1 LPGVQAL
8 IGPSGDPGD
17 PGVLT
22 CRGADTG
29 RQLMSAGS
37 LCLASGALVHM
48 TKSEWTYKSV
58 RELTAALGRR
68 EISAGELADAAIARI
83 ESLDPR
89 LNAVCVRDFERA
101 RDAARAADDAL
112 ERGER
117 RPLLGI
123 PLLVKESFNVAGLP
137 TTWGFPQHKDFVP
150 AEDALPVA
158 RVKAA
163 GGVVLGKTNV
173 PFGLGDWQ
181 SYNDIYGTTNNPF
194 DAGRSPG
201 GSSGGS
207 AAALA
212 ACYVPLALGSDLG
225 GSLRMPAHFCGVYA
239 HKPTLGIVPARGHIP
254 PRLTPLPDPV
264 DLAVVGPMARC
275 AADLE
280 LLFDVMAGP
289 DEIDA
294 GIAYRLDLPAPRHQR
309 LSEYRVLVLD
319 THPLLPTDSAVRLAI
334 ESLAQRLGQAGVR
347 VAQESELLPDLGDSA
362 RLYMRMLMSLLAVNW
377 PTEVYA
383 NLQKQAAALPAEASG
398 LDAERVRGA
407 VLSHR
412 DWILASNA
420 RSRLRAQWREFFK
433 GFDALIC
440 PVSPVTA
447 FPHDH
452 SDREARRIWI
462 DGEPHPYGSQLI
474 WPGVATLAG
483 LPATS
488 VPIGMS
494 PEGLPIGVQIVG
506 PSFED
511 RTPLKLAQLIEAEFG
526 GFVPPAHY

>member
-1 LPGVQAL
+1 
-8 IGPSGDPGD
+8 
-17 PGVLT
+17 
-22 CRGADTG
+22 
-29 RQLMSAGS
+29 
-37 LCLASGALVHM
+37 M
-48 TKSEWTYKSV
+48 TQFEWTYRPV
-58 RELTAALGRR
+58 RELAAALATK
-68 EISAGELADAAIARI
+68 EISACELAEAAIARI
-83 ESLDPR
+83 ERIDPK
-89 LNAVCVRDFERA
+89 LNAVCVQDFDRA
-101 RDAARAADDAL
+101 REAARAADGAL
-112 ERGER
+112 AAGER

-173 PFGLGDWQ
+173 PLGLGDWQ
-181 SYNDIYGTTNNPF
+181 SYNDIYGTTSNPF
-194 DAGRSPG
+194 DTGRSPG

-212 ACYVPLALGSDLG
+212 AGFVPLALGSDIG
-225 GSLRMPAHFCGVYA
+225 GSLRMPAHFCGVHA
-239 HKPTLGIVPARGHIP
+239 HKPTLGIVPSRGHVP
-254 PRLTPLPDPV
+254 PSVPPLPDPV

-280 LLFDVMAGP
+280 LLLDVMAGP
-289 DEIDA
+289 DEIDD
-294 GIAYRLDLPAPRHQR
+294 GIAFRLDLPAPRHER
-309 LSEYRVLVLD
+309 LGNFRVLVLD
-319 THPLLPTDSAVRLAI
+319 THPLLPTDSAVLVAI
-334 ESLAQRLGQAGVR
+334 GSLAERLGGAGVR
-347 VAQESELLPDLGDSA
+347 VARESELLPDLEDSA

-377 PTEVYA
+377 PAESHA
-383 NLQKQAAALPAEASG
+383 ALQKQAAEMPADAVG
-398 LDAERVRGA
+398 LDAERIRGA

-412 DWILASNA
+412 DWILAQNA
-420 RSRLRAQWREFFK
+420 RGRLRAQWREFFK
-433 GFDALIC
+433 AFDALVC

-452 SDREARRIWI
+452 SSREARRISI
-462 DGEPHPYGSQLI
+462 DGEPHPYADQLI
-474 WPGVATLAG
+474 WPGIATLPG

-494 PEGLPIGVQIVG
+494 PDGLPIGIQIVG

-511 RTPLKLAQLIEAEFG
+511 RTPLKLAQLMEAEFG
-526 GFVPPAHY
+526 GFVPPVDF